1 MTLVDQLLEQE
12 LADTF
17 ADARRRRGVPEREAS
32 ASPSLVSKRL
42 PGSPPASRSETVAE
56 LARDLIGHPAPP
68 KIGVCSYCGAPSP
81 RRTVCAAHSD
91 LPQLDP
97 STGVQVTTA
106 TTRSSR

>member
-1 MTLVDQLLEQE
+1 MTLVDELLEQE

-17 ADARRRRGVPEREAS
+17 AGDLRRRGVPEREAS

-42 PGSPPASRSETVAE
+42 PGSPPASRSVTVAE
-56 LARDLIGHPAPP
+56 LARDLIGHPTAP
-68 KIGVCSYCGAPSP
+68 KVGVCTYCGAQSP

-91 LPQLDP
+91 LPLLDP

-106 TTRSSR
+106 TARDRA